1 MFQSKSNYLRVFC
14 RGGLLEQRYNLYNFN
29 VIGIDFTEK
38 TCDNKSTDTDCI
50 AIEDLEG
57 SFVNRINQ
65 VDTEEFDME
74 WVNLIMSARKM
85 GLTMEDIRA
94 FLRSPFQPT
103 TLSTENDRFMSSKGF
118 IKQSS

>member
-1 MFQSKSNYLRVFC
+1 M
-14 RGGLLEQRYNLYNFN
+14 YNFN
-29 VIGIDFTEK
+29 VFGIDFIEK
-38 TCDNKSTDTDCI
+38 TCDNKSTDTNCI
-50 AIEDLEG
+50 AIDDLEG

-103 TLSTENDRFMSSKGF
+103 TISLSTENDRFMSSKEF

>member
-1 MFQSKSNYLRVFC
+1 
-14 RGGLLEQRYNLYNFN
+14 
-29 VIGIDFTEK
+29 
-38 TCDNKSTDTDCI
+38 
-50 AIEDLEG
+50 
-57 SFVNRINQ
+57 
-65 VDTEEFDME
+65 ME

-103 TLSTENDRFMSSKGF
+103 TISLSTENDRFMSSKGF

>member
-1 MFQSKSNYLRVFC
+1 MF
-14 RGGLLEQRYNLYNFN
+14 
-29 VIGIDFTEK
+29 GIDFTEK
-38 TCDNKSTDTDCI
+38 TCDNKSTDTLCI
-50 AIEDLEG
+50 AIDDLEG

-65 VDTEEFDME
+65 VDTEEFDVE

-103 TLSTENDRFMSSKGF
+103 INSLSTENDRFISSK
-118 IKQSS
+118 